1 MSVAQ
6 TVMKREKV
14 TDDAFGDKK
23 FQHQNLNRI
32 DEAVRDVS
40 MAYGLAAVQSFK
52 ASELFPTQASLDAH
66 GKTNGNHHDLLL
78 NSFNKWIECQSRKVE
93 FRYHSQLFTLFGPL
107 RELYLSCVKFGGGV
121 AREAVWMLM
130 LPLFA
135 QLQKRNYCT
144 EAFVHVVNLTAAWPI
159 VTRKL
164 LQNNCSVSIKGREG
178 HKIAL
183 HEWVEAYLVQPLK
196 NYETGKLPLTKTN
209 VVRY

>member
-1 MSVAQ
+1 
-6 TVMKREKV
+6 
-14 TDDAFGDKK
+14 
-23 FQHQNLNRI
+23 
-32 DEAVRDVS
+32 

-52 ASELFPTQASLDAH
+52 ASEVFPTQASLDAH

-78 NSFNKWIECQSRKVE
+78 NSFNKWIECQSRKVQ

-135 QLQKRNYCT
+135 QLQKRNYWT